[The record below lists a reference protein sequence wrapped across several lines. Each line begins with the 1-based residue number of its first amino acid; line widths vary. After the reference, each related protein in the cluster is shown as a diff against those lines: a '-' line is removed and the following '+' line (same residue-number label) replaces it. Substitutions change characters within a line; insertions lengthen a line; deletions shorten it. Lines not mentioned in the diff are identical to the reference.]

1 MATLFTDGSVVTF
14 GVPDSPYSSAIA
26 ESVNYTKNTKVVRIY
41 DATGYPTGKTVVLDF
56 GEFTAKMQLT
66 STTGPTINNGTTLN
80 VMNNTHTVMVVKAG
94 SVYTQ
99 GAYAYQNI
107 EGVDQ
112 VNSITV

>member
-1 MATLFTDGSVVTF
+1 MNF
-14 GVPDSPYSSAIA
+14 
-26 ESVNYTKNTKVVRIY
+26 
-41 DATGYPTGKTVVLDF
+41 
-56 GEFTAKMQLT
+56 T

-94 SVYTQ
+94 GVYTQ